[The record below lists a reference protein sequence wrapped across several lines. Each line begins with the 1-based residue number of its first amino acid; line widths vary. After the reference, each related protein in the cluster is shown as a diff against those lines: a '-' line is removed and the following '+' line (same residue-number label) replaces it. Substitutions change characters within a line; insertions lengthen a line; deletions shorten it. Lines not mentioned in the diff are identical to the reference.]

1 MGNILKEELNRIN
14 ELMGTKKLVMEASNP
29 IGALSAYVRT
39 FLDDA
44 ARMGKVFRGD
54 ATEMR
59 AALASL
65 KTATTVADQ
74 LSSIARLMKA
84 SDELFDVLIPSI
96 VRTVKTMQGGD
107 RFLDGLDDYVVRMR
121 GQGYSDYMIMA
132 EIEKSIDAALPSNV
146 QGLRDILKMKYRKD
160 LAKTGDL
167 IVDYLPVIPGTSTR
181 LPASTMSGKEIVER
195 LRVAFATN
203 PKAKKIIDQAEKD
216 LANFIPKSE
225 SEALQILEN
234 NKKQIEKLLNISG
247 DSKKWDW
254 LTEEIKKNWAT
265 KWAMRFFISCGV
277 AGIFW
282 ALMKVGGFNLLS
294 PVCLVIDASFGEL
307 GLTCEKVAERLG
319 WNKGEDGPITPSD
332 VESKY

>member
-1 MGNILKEELNRIN
+1 MKKILKEELNRIN

-29 IGALSAYVRT
+29 IPALSAYVKT

-54 ATEMR
+54 ATEIS

-65 KTATTVADQ
+65 KVATTVADQ

-121 GQGYSDYMIMA
+121 GQGYSDYMIMT

-146 QGLRDILKMKYRKD
+146 EGLKDILKMKYRKD

-167 IVDYLPVIPGTSTR
+167 VVDYLPVIPGTNTR
-181 LPASTMSGKEIVER
+181 LPSTPKSGPQIVKE
-195 LRVAFATN
+195 LRAIFAAN
-203 PKAKKIIDQAEKD
+203 PKAKKIIDQAEQTLKD
-216 LANFIPKSE
+216 FTPNSE
-225 SEALQILEN
+225 SDALRILEN
-234 NKKQIEKLLNISG
+234 NKKQIETLLDIPG
-247 DSKKWDW
+247 DPKKWDW
-254 LTEEIKKNWAT
+254 LKGEVKSNWAT
-265 KWAMRFFISCGV
+265 KRVMGFFIALGV
-277 AGIFW
+277 MSIFSV
-282 ALMKVGGFNLLS
+282 LMKVGGFNLFS
-294 PVCLVIDASFGEL
+294 PVCMFIDASFNG
-307 GLTCEKVAERLG
+307 GLTCEKIAERMG
-319 WNKGEDGPITPSD
+319 WNKSEDAPITPSD